1 MGDVLIFAEHQAGH
15 FPKTTLVA
23 VHAGLDLAKKRGGK
37 AIAVVAGDA
46 PEAAAG
52 EIAKYGV
59 AKVIALAHP
68 ALKNYLAD
76 AHAQALA
83 ALAKK
88 ENAEF
93 VLATA
98 TAIGKDLFPRLA
110 ARLGAP
116 MASEI
121 TSIGDDHTF
130 VRPTYAGNV
139 MATVELDGPIKVLT
153 VRGTAFDAAQPGDAV
168 APVEKQEAQI
178 DTGALRMEFVSF
190 NATKS
195 DRPQLTEARIIVS
208 GGRGLKSGENFKT
221 VLEPLVD
228 EMGAAMGASGAAV
241 DAGFVPNDRRARGAH
256 RSAHLVDQR
265 LEHRLEVLARLE
277 TASARDDYPRL
288 GQLRAIALGRVERN
302 EFHLERARVDLGI
315 LLFDRRDRV
324 ARLGSVER
332 GPAHRQN
339 FDRPVELD
347 RRHHVAGVGGANEG
361 MVVANRGYLR
371 RHRRAETRGQARKQ
385 VLADRGGSRE
395 HEFRIFLF
403 RQRGK
408 SLCVRVGEIVL

>member
-1 MGDVLIFAEHQAGH
+1 MGDVLIFAEHQGGH
-15 FPKTTLVA
+15 FPKTTLTA

-46 PEAAAG
+46 PESAAG
-52 EIAKYGV
+52 ELTKYGV

-83 ALAKK
+83 SLAKK

-98 TAIGKDLFPRLA
+98 TAMGKDLFPRLA

-121 TSIGDDHTF
+121 TSI
-130 VRPTYAGNV
+130 GNV

-153 VRGTAFDAAQPGDAV
+153 VRGTAFDAAKPGDAV
-168 APVEKQEAQI
+168 APVEKQDAEI
-178 DTGALRMEFVSF
+178 DAGALKMEFVSF

-228 EMGAAMGASGAAV
+228 EMGAAMGASRAAV
-241 DAGFVPNDRRARGAH
+241 DAGFVPND
-256 RSAHLVDQR
+256 LQV
-265 LEHRLEVLARLE
+265 
-277 TASARDDYPRL
+277 
-288 GQLRAIALGRVERN
+288 GQTGK
-302 EFHLERARVDLGI
+302 
-315 LLFDRRDRV
+315 
-324 ARLGSVER
+324 
-332 GPAHRQN
+332 
-339 FDRPVELD
+339 
-347 RRHHVAGVGGANEG
+347 
-361 MVVANRGYLR
+361 VVAPELYIAVGISGAIQHLAGMKDSKVIVAINKDEEAPIFAVADYGLVADLFKAVPEM
-371 RHRRAETRGQARKQ
+371 AE
-385 VLADRGGSRE
+385 
-395 HEFRIFLF
+395 
-403 RQRGK
+403 
-408 SLCVRVGEIVL
+408 EIKKVKHS